1 MDRAALAKEPFV
13 SITTFKRDGTPV
25 SVPVWCAADNGTLL
39 VFSEAD
45 SWKVRRIR
53 HDPHVRLAPCSARGK
68 QRGPAVDA
76 DASLLEE
83 TTRVEALLGRKYGWA
98 WRGYRALMLSAALIR
113 RLRRQLPAAWLTIRI
128 TLREASPDQTNLR
141 DAGHVRHARSGLQSV
156 RRPTP
161 GRPEPRGQEP
171 GLAGG
176 QGKTEPALD
185 GRSVEGGNRSRVKR
199 VRDALRLVAVVGTAA
214 VSRRPVRPVADEAA
228 RSLPGDELVA
238 DAKIG
243 WTHAVTI
250 SARPAAIW
258 PWLMQMG
265 CRRAGWYSYDGLDNG
280 AVPSADRILPHFQQ
294 VQVGDILPMTPTAED
309 RFVVRV
315 VEPQRAL
322 VLGDDAGS
330 MSWALVLEPVGET
343 GTRLIT
349 RSRGAYD
356 RLALGLLLK
365 VVWHPVHFGMQRRQ
379 LLNLKRLVEAAT

>member
-1 MDRAALAKEPFV
+1 MDNAALATEPFV

-45 SWKVRRIR
+45 SWKVKRIR
-53 HDPHVRLAPCSARGK
+53 RDPHVRLAPCSARGTP
-68 QRGPAVDA
+68 RGPAVDA
-76 DASLLEE
+76 DASLVEE
-83 TTRVEALLGRKYGWA
+83 TTTVKALLARKYGWA
-98 WRGYRALMLSAALIR
+98 WRGYRALMVVTAAVR

-128 TLREASPDQTNLR
+128 TPREAGPDQPNHKGSGHLR
-141 DAGHVRHARSGLQSV
+141 RARSGLQSV
-156 RRPTP
+156 GRPTP
-161 GRPEPRGQEP
+161 GRPEPGGQDL
-171 GLAGG
+171 GSAGG
-176 QGKTEPALD
+176 QGTAGPALA
-185 GRSVEGGNRSRVKR
+185 GRSVEGGGPSLVERI
-199 VRDALRLVAVVGTAA
+199 RDGLRLVAAVGTAA
-214 VSRRPVRPVADEAA
+214 VSRHPIRPAVGEAE

-243 WTHAVTI
+243 WTHAITI
-250 SARPAAIW
+250 GARPAAIW
-258 PWLMQMG
+258 PWLVQMG

-280 AVPSADRILPHFQQ
+280 AVPSADQILPEFQQ

-315 VEPQRAL
+315 VEPERAL

-330 MSWALVLEPVGET
+330 MSWAFVLEPVGET

-379 LLNLKRLVEAAT
+379 LLNLKRRVEAAT